1 MAPAPSVTLP
11 RDLRATSGLAEESC
25 TEDAGDDA
33 RKERDEADDHRPV
46 HRFEP
51 VFHVRLH
58 GVEPLVDLF
67 KSLVDLFKSLVELF
81 KSLVDLFKA
90 LVDLVKAPVDL
101 VKAPVDLVKA
111 PVDVVEALVDVLPEI
126 VQPLVGPRFP
136 CHHSDG
142 SDHT

>member
-51 VFHVRLH
+51 VFHVRLE
-58 GVEPLVDLF
+58 GVELVVNPLEPSFHFAFDSIEPLVDL
-67 KSLVDLFKSLVELF
+67 LENL
-81 KSLVDLFKA
+81 
-90 LVDLVKAPVDL
+90 
-101 VKAPVDLVKA
+101 
-111 PVDVVEALVDVLPEI
+111 VDVVETLVDVLLEI
-126 VQPLVGPRFP
+126 VHALVGPCFP
-136 CHHSDG
+136 CHHSHG

>member
-67 KSLVDLFKSLVELF
+67 KAPVDLFKAPVDLVEP
-81 KSLVDLFKA
+81 LVHLVKA
-90 LVDLVKAPVDL
+90 LVDLVKAL
-101 VKAPVDLVKA
+101 
-111 PVDVVEALVDVLPEI
+111 VDVVEALVDVLLEI
-126 VQPLVGPRFP
+126 
-136 CHHSDG
+136 
-142 SDHT
+142 